1 MPSLLSFNS
10 PANTKAFVGCL
21 NGIMCAYWSEPGDV
35 LKKLNPQNSKKKKKK
50 SSMARESRAEIG
62 ITVTNQGFSENA

>member
-35 LKKLNPQNSKKKKKK
+35 LKKLNPQNSKKKKK

-62 ITVTNQGFSENA
+62 ITVPNQGFSENA